1 MDAPESSISIAG
13 PLAKR
18 ALHTIALSLVIAVSL
33 AVPCRARPLAEAAE
47 PGPIAGPRLV
57 LPAAS
62 EFRAGDIIEVRWAAV
77 DPSIDELELLLSLDG
92 GRHYTLRISPE
103 LAPDHR
109 AFRWR
114 VPNLASG
121 DARLRLRFHRD
132 GRECNGEAS
141 CPFRIAGAGTDA
153 ELDQFHE
160 GGWWSGEREVEIPAA
175 IPDLLPA
182 GTQVLS
188 SATGSLPGVTSRDVI
203 ERRSS
208 ASPVTL
214 RPEASR
220 AEPRPAART
229 ANAPR
234 FVPPRN

>member
-1 MDAPESSISIAG
+1 MDAPQSSALLAGFIAR
-13 PLAKR
+13 R
-18 ALHTIALSLVIAVSL
+18 ALGAIALSLVIAVSFAL
-33 AVPCRARPLAEAAE
+33 PCRARPLAQAAE
-47 PGPIAGPRLV
+47 PGPINGPRLV

-62 EFRAGDIIEVRWAAV
+62 EFRAGDTIEVRWDAV
-77 DPSIDELELLLSLDG
+77 DPSLDELELLLSLDG

-103 LAPDHR
+103 LDPDHA

-121 DARLRLRFHRD
+121 EARLRLRFHRD
-132 GRECNGEAS
+132 GRECDGEAS
-141 CPFRIAGAGTDA
+141 RPFRIAAEGADA

-160 GGWWSGEREVEIPAA
+160 GGWWSGEREVEIPLA

-182 GTQVLS
+182 GSPVLT
-188 SATGSLPGVTSRDVI
+188 SAAGSPLGVTSRDVI

-208 ASPVTL
+208 ATPETL

-220 AEPRPAART
+220 SEPRPAART
-229 ANAPR
+229 DNTPR
-234 FVPPRN
+234 FVPSRN